1 MLYINGYTW
10 DLENGADEPVC
21 REEMETQTQRWTYG
35 HGGGGG
41 TGWGAL
47 RKWPW
52 RAHSH
57 K

>member
-1 MLYINGYTW
+1 MLYINGYAW

-41 TGWGAL
+41 QGGA
-47 RKWPW
+47 
-52 RAHSH
+52 H
-57 K
+57 